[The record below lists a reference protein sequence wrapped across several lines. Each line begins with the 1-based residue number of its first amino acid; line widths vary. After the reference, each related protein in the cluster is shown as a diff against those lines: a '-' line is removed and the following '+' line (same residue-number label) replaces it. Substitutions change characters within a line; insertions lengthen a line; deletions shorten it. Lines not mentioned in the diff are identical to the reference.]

1 MMLFRHYL
9 NVLLGVTATIPYVNP
24 HDNKVLT
31 PVAQFTFSDI
41 TNPGECTTYVYTTYH
56 GLSNIRIDP
65 IRTRI
70 ILTGM
75 IHMTQFRATQMD
87 LITGSHKSYMTLLEK
102 IDTVKAGN
110 ERLGDQAE
118 QLRFVS
124 SWLGLRI

>member
-1 MMLFRHYL
+1 VMLFRHYL

-24 HDNKVLT
+24 QDNKVLT
-31 PVAQFTFSDI
+31 PVAQFTFSDL
-41 TNPGECTTYVYTTYH
+41 TNPGECTNHVYTVCH
-56 GLSNIRIDP
+56 RSSDVHVDP

-102 IDTVKAGN
+102 IDTLKANN
-110 ERLGDQAE
+110 ERLRDQAE
-118 QLRFVS
+118 QLRFVGT
-124 SWLGLRI
+124 WLG

>member
-1 MMLFRHYL
+1 MLFRHYL
-9 NVLLGVTATIPYVNP
+9 NVLLGVTASIPYVNP

-31 PVAQFTFSDI
+31 PVAQFTFSDL
-41 TNPGECTTYVYTTYH
+41 TNPGQCTIHAHTVRH
-56 GLSNIRIDP
+56 RLVDVHIDP

-102 IDTVKAGN
+102 IDAVKASN
-110 ERLGDQAE
+110 ERLREQTE
-118 QLRFVS
+118 QLRFVRARPS
-124 SWLGLRI
+124 SSI